1 MAETPLQRYIREY
14 NAFCDKVMNEE
25 TFEAEENAM
34 VYAITR
40 NIVSAGKGNICKYCK
55 YYTGQK
61 CPYTMTQ
68 RVNKRLCYKAWK
80 VKTLKEQ
87 DLYGQERT
95 TESGATGRYSH
106 STETTEQKERNQQGN
121 E

>member
-1 MAETPLQRYIREY
+1 METPLQRYIREF

-40 NIVSAGKGNICKYCK
+40 NIESAGKGHVCKYCK
-55 YYTGQK
+55 YYTAQK
-61 CPYTMTQ
+61 CPFTMTQ
-68 RVNKRLCYKAWK
+68 RVNKRMCYNAWK
-80 VKTLKEQ
+80 VKTLKEN

-95 TESGATGRYSH
+95 AESGATGRY
-106 STETTEQKERNQQGN
+106 TYPEKTAEQEERNQQGN
-121 E
+121 K